1 MTTLH
6 PLSAIDS
13 DALERLLDAAF
24 GTDRHGRT
32 AYAVRAGTMAIED
45 LSFAALEEN
54 ELIGSLQSWP
64 IALTSSLSESISL
77 IMVGPVAVHPDRQN
91 IGIGRHMTR
100 VATQRLDLAGQS
112 AMMIG
117 DPEYYESFGFRSGPA
132 SGWTLPG
139 PVEPHR
145 ILLRP
150 ASNTDWPADA
160 ALGPDLLRSGERLPN

>member
-13 DALERLLDAAF
+13 DALEALVDAAF
-24 GTDRHGRT
+24 GADRHGRT
-32 AYAVRAGTMAIED
+32 AYAARAGTAAVEA
-45 LSFAALEEN
+45 LSFVALQESR
-54 ELIGSLQSWP
+54 LIGSLQSWP
-64 IALTSSLSESISL
+64 VSLTIPMGEARSL
-77 IMVGPVAVHPDRQN
+77 IMVGPVAVCPEHQN
-91 IGIGRHMTR
+91 MGIGRHMTR
-100 VATQRLDLAGQS
+100 VVTQRLDLAGRS

-150 ASNTDWPADA
+150 ASSTDWPTEGT
-160 ALGPDLLRSGERLPN
+160 LGPDLLRSGERLPN